1 MRILLLSTNTFSE
14 PYSVYPLGMSV
25 ISGAL
30 TAAGHEVRQFDPMVC
45 GKEKCYKLLTELIQ
59 EFCPGAIGVSI
70 RNLDNMDSSDESAP
84 LIHDSIKIVRHLRT
98 LSQAPIILGGSGFSL
113 QPETILCL
121 TGADYGIVGEGEDS
135 AVDLISRLSAGVN
148 IAEKLHYSCTVKQ
161 FGADYQDDILNFY
174 NGETNSIPIQ
184 TKRGC
189 SCNCVYCTYPMLEGH
204 RVRMRDPEEV
214 VSEIITLH
222 QRFPNAMLY
231 FVDAVFNDP
240 GKQYLELLELML
252 RRNVVV
258 PWNAFITPEKLEGEE
273 IKLMASA
280 GMTAVDL
287 GLDASTDATLA
298 GIGKNFTFRN
308 IPEICRTMLKLDVE
322 VTSSVMFG
330 GPGETEETVTSGIA
344 NLRSLEPAYSIIFSG
359 IRILTGAP
367 LLELAR
373 KQGIVPSDWDG
384 IRKLFY
390 YAPGLSPDW
399 LEQTLKSGFAGSK
412 YCIYPP
418 GSRNDQLKKIHRFG
432 YVKLKRLQFMK
443 DSS

>member
-1 MRILLLSTNTFSE
+1 
-14 PYSVYPLGMSV
+14 
-25 ISGAL
+25 
-30 TAAGHEVRQFDPMVC
+30 
-45 GKEKCYKLLTELIQ
+45 
-59 EFCPGAIGVSI
+59 
-70 RNLDNMDSSDESAP
+70 
-84 LIHDSIKIVRHLRT
+84 
-98 LSQAPIILGGSGFSL
+98 
-113 QPETILCL
+113 
-121 TGADYGIVGEGEDS
+121 
-135 AVDLISRLSAGVN
+135 
-148 IAEKLHYSCTVKQ
+148 
-161 FGADYQDDILNFY
+161 
-174 NGETNSIPIQ
+174 
-184 TKRGC
+184 
-189 SCNCVYCTYPMLEGH
+189 MLEGH
-204 RVRMRDPEEV
+204 RVRTRDPEEV

-222 QRFPNAMLY
+222 KRFPNAMLY

-252 RRNVVV
+252 RRNAVV
-258 PWNAFITPEKLEGEE
+258 PWNAFITPEKLEEEE
-273 IKLMASA
+273 IKLMAAA

-298 GIGKNFTFRN
+298 GIGKNFTFRE
-308 IPEICRTMLKLDVE
+308 IPNICRMMLKLDVE

-330 GPGETEETVTSGIA
+330 GPGETEETTMAGIS

-367 LLELAR
+367 LLELAK

-399 LEQTLKSGFAGSK
+399 LDHTLKSGFAGSK

-418 GSRNDQLKKIHRFG
+418 GSRNEQLRKIHRFG

-443 DSS
+443 GSS